1 MKSES
6 RVIIKITVEA
16 RDSTMG
22 GDDNCNLVL
31 DDRDKVKLSKA
42 LYTPTRFPCATSRCI
57 HRPPQRAM
65 VVQQG
70 EVIGHPRDSG
80 FAIARRYPT

>member
-16 RDSTMG
+16 RDYTMG
-22 GDDNCNLVL
+22 GDGNFNLVL
-31 DDRDKVKLSKA
+31 DDQDKVKRSKA
-42 LYTPTRFPCATSRCI
+42 LYTPTCFLCATSRCI

-65 VVQQG
+65 VVPG
-70 EVIGHPRDSG
+70 
-80 FAIARRYPT
+80 